1 MGHGGEKATFLSWN
15 RLVSASRSQER
26 DASYL
31 GQAQASR
38 VNGSCPLIYFGL
50 PVLERLLT
58 EQRNPESERIDS
70 VSTGDLLEII
80 NREDRKVA
88 LVVEHEIP
96 RIAAAL
102 DAIAER
108 YQRGG
113 RLFYVGAGTSGRLG
127 VLDAAE
133 CPPTFGVAP
142 DRVQAVIAGGEAAV
156 VRATEA
162 SEDHPEVGEA
172 DLKQRG
178 LTSTDAVVGITAS
191 GRTPYVLGAVDYAK
205 SLGALTIGLTT
216 NPDSE
221 LSRHVEIAITPVVGP
236 EVITGS
242 TRLKSGTA
250 QKLVLNMIS
259 TGLMVKMGY
268 VLGNLMVN
276 VQLKNEKLLDRAR
289 RIVMEVTGCSS
300 EEASRA
306 IADSGRNVRLAIVMA
321 KFRIDRAMAQER
333 LADAG
338 DNLWRALGAGGGSH
352 RFSPSTR
359 ARDRQGSSKGKKR

>member
-1 MGHGGEKATFLSWN
+1 MPLQKWGRF
-15 RLVSASRSQER
+15 
-26 DASYL
+26 
-31 GQAQASR
+31 
-38 VNGSCPLIYFGL
+38 PLIYFEL

-70 VSTGDLLEII
+70 VPTADLLAII

-88 LVVEHEIP
+88 LAVEHEIP
-96 RIAAAL
+96 NIAAAL

-113 RLFYVGAGTSGRLG
+113 RLFYLGSGTSGRLG

-133 CPPTFGVAP
+133 CPPTFGVSP
-142 DRVQAVIAGGEAAV
+142 DRVQGVIAGGEAAL

-162 SEDHPEVGEA
+162 SEDHPEAGEA

-178 LTSTDAVVGITAS
+178 LIPADAVVGITAS

-205 SLGALTIGLTT
+205 SLGALTVGLST

-221 LSRHVEIAITPVVGP
+221 LSRHVDIAITPVVGP

-276 VQLKNEKLLDRAR
+276 VQLKNEKLQARAR
-289 RIVMEVTGCSS
+289 RIVMDVSGCTG
-300 EEASRA
+300 EEAEQA
-306 IADSGRNVRLAIVMA
+306 IAQSGRNVRVAIVMA
-321 KFRIDRAMAQER
+321 KLRIDREPAEKR

-338 DNLWRALGAGGGSH
+338 DNLWSALVGATTE
-352 RFSPSTR
+352 PL
-359 ARDRQGSSKGKKR
+359 A

>member
-1 MGHGGEKATFLSWN
+1 
-15 RLVSASRSQER
+15 
-26 DASYL
+26 
-31 GQAQASR
+31 
-38 VNGSCPLIYFGL
+38 LIYFEL

-58 EQRNPESERIDS
+58 EQRNPESERIDA
-70 VSTGDLLEII
+70 VSTEDLLAII

-88 LVVEHEIP
+88 LAVEREIP
-96 RIAAAL
+96 SIGAAL

-108 YQRGG
+108 YQQGG

-162 SEDHPEVGEA
+162 SEDHPETGAA
-172 DLKQRG
+172 DLQQRG
-178 LTSTDAVVGITAS
+178 LTATDAVVGITAS

-205 SLGALTIGLTT
+205 SLGALTVGLST

-221 LSRHVEIAITPVVGP
+221 LSRHVDIAITPVVGP

-276 VQLKNEKLLDRAR
+276 LQLKNEKLLDRAR
-289 RIVMEVTGCSS
+289 RIVMEVTGCTG
-300 EEASRA
+300 EEAVRA
-306 IADSGRNVRLAIVMA
+306 IEESGRNVRQAVLMA
-321 KFRIDRAMAQER
+321 KLRIDREQAERR

-338 DNLWRALGAGGGSH
+338 DSLWRALGALGNNP
-352 RFSPSTR
+352 RSP
-359 ARDRQGSSKGKKR
+359 AANG

>member
-1 MGHGGEKATFLSWN
+1 
-15 RLVSASRSQER
+15 
-26 DASYL
+26 
-31 GQAQASR
+31 
-38 VNGSCPLIYFGL
+38 LIYFEL
-50 PVLERLLT
+50 PVLESLLT
-58 EQRNPESERIDS
+58 EQRNPASERIDA
-70 VSTGDLLEII
+70 VSTAELLAII
-80 NREDRKVA
+80 NREDQKVA
-88 LVVEHEIP
+88 HAVEREIP
-96 RIAAAL
+96 NIAAAL

-142 DRVQAVIAGGEAAV
+142 DRVQGVIAGGEAAV

-162 SEDHPEVGEA
+162 SEDHPEAGEA

-178 LTSTDAVVGITAS
+178 LTAVDALVGITAS
-191 GRTPYVLGAVDYAK
+191 GRTPYVLGAVDYAR
-205 SLGALTIGLTT
+205 SLGALTVGLTT

-221 LSRHVEIAITPVVGP
+221 LSRRVEIAITPVVGP
-236 EVITGS
+236 EVVTGS

-250 QKLVLNMIS
+250 QKLVLNMLS

-289 RIVMEVTGCSS
+289 RIVVEVSGCSS
-300 EEASRA
+300 DEALQALS
-306 IADSGRNVRLAIVMA
+306 DSGRNVRLAIVMA
-321 KFRIDRAMAQER
+321 KFRLDRTRAERR

-338 DNLWRALGAGGGSH
+338 DNLWRALDAQ
-352 RFSPSTR
+352 R
-359 ARDRQGSSKGKKR
+359 

>member
-1 MGHGGEKATFLSWN
+1 
-15 RLVSASRSQER
+15 
-26 DASYL
+26 
-31 GQAQASR
+31 
-38 VNGSCPLIYFGL
+38 LIYFGL

-70 VSTGDLLEII
+70 VSTDDLLEII

-88 LVVEHEIP
+88 VAVEHEIP
-96 RIAAAL
+96 SIAAAL
-102 DAIAER
+102 EAIAER
-108 YQRGG
+108 YQQGG

-133 CPPTFGVAP
+133 CPPTFGVP
-142 DRVQAVIAGGEAAV
+142 PERVQGVIAGGEAAV

-162 SEDHPEVGEA
+162 SEDQPEAGAA

-178 LTSTDAVVGITAS
+178 LTPKDAVVGITAS

-205 SLGALTIGLTT
+205 SLGALTVGLST

-221 LSRHVEIAITPVVGP
+221 LSRRVDIAITPVVGP

-276 VQLKNEKLLDRAR
+276 LQLKNEKLLDRAR

-300 EEASRA
+300 EEAVRA

-321 KFRIDRAMAQER
+321 KLRIDREQAEGR
-333 LADAG
+333 LAEAG
-338 DNLWRALGAGGGSH
+338 DNLWRALGGSGDDR
-352 RFSPSTR
+352 RFLKPSEVK
-359 ARDRQGSSKGKKR
+359 DR

>member
-1 MGHGGEKATFLSWN
+1 
-15 RLVSASRSQER
+15 
-26 DASYL
+26 
-31 GQAQASR
+31 
-38 VNGSCPLIYFGL
+38 LIYFEL

-58 EQRNPESERIDS
+58 EQRNPESERIDA
-70 VSTGDLLEII
+70 VSTEDLLAII

-88 LVVEHEIP
+88 LAVEREIP
-96 RIAAAL
+96 SIAAAL

-133 CPPTFGVAP
+133 CPPTFGVTP
-142 DRVQAVIAGGEAAV
+142 ERVQGVIAGGEAAV

-162 SEDHPEVGEA
+162 SEDHPEAGAA
-172 DLKQRG
+172 DLEQRG
-178 LTSTDAVVGITAS
+178 LTPADAVVGITAS
-191 GRTPYVLGAVDYAK
+191 GRTPYVLGAVEYAK
-205 SLGALTIGLTT
+205 SQGALTVGLST

-221 LSRHVEIAITPVVGP
+221 LSRHVDIAITPVVGP

-276 VQLKNEKLLDRAR
+276 LQLKNEKLLDRAR
-289 RIVMEVTGCSS
+289 RIVMDVTGCGS
-300 EEASRA
+300 EEAVRA
-306 IADSGRNVRLAIVMA
+306 IEESGRNVRLAVLMA
-321 KFRIDRAMAQER
+321 KLRIDRAQAERR

-338 DNLWRALGAGGGSH
+338 DNLWRALGASGESH
-352 RFSPSTR
+352 RFSPL
-359 ARDRQGSSKGKKR
+359 AKAMDRQDSFKGEKR

>member
-1 MGHGGEKATFLSWN
+1 L
-15 RLVSASRSQER
+15 
-26 DASYL
+26 
-31 GQAQASR
+31 
-38 VNGSCPLIYFGL
+38 GL

-58 EQRNPESERIDS
+58 EQRNPESECIDS
-70 VSTGDLLEII
+70 VPTADLLEII

-88 LVVEHEIP
+88 LAVEHEIP
-96 RIAAAL
+96 SIAAAL

-113 RLFYVGAGTSGRLG
+113 RLFYVGSGTSGRLG

-133 CPPTFGVAP
+133 CPPTFGIAP
-142 DRVQAVIAGGEAAV
+142 ERVQGVIAGGETAV

-162 SEDHPEVGEA
+162 SEDHPEIGEA

-178 LTSTDAVVGITAS
+178 LTSSDAVVGITAS

-205 SLGALTIGLTT
+205 ALGALTIGLST

-221 LSRHVEIAITPVVGP
+221 LSRHVDIAITPIVGP

-250 QKLVLNMIS
+250 QKLVLNMLS

-276 VQLKNEKLLDRAR
+276 LQLKNEKLLDRAR
-289 RIVMEVTGCSS
+289 RIVIEVTGCTSA
-300 EEASRA
+300 EARQA
-306 IADSGRNVRLAIVMA
+306 IIDSGRNVRLAVVMVKLRVDRVGAA
-321 KFRIDRAMAQER
+321 KC

-338 DNLWRALGAGGGSH
+338 DNLWRALGTVSH
-352 RFSPSTR
+352 IHRAPPSPTGE
-359 ARDRQGSSKGKKR
+359 DE

>member
-1 MGHGGEKATFLSWN
+1 
-15 RLVSASRSQER
+15 
-26 DASYL
+26 
-31 GQAQASR
+31 
-38 VNGSCPLIYFGL
+38 L

-70 VSTGDLLEII
+70 ASSGDLLAII

-88 LVVEHEIP
+88 LAVEHEIP
-96 RIAAAL
+96 AIAAAL
-102 DAIAER
+102 DAITER

-133 CPPTFGVAP
+133 CPPTFGIAS
-142 DRVQAVIAGGEAAV
+142 DRVQGVIAGGEAAV
-156 VRATEA
+156 SRATEA
-162 SEDHPEVGEA
+162 SEDHPEAGEA

-178 LTSTDAVVGITAS
+178 LTPTDSVVGITAS

-205 SLGALTIGLTT
+205 SLGALTVGLTT

-221 LSRHVEIAITPVVGP
+221 LSRHVEIVIAPVVGP

-242 TRLKSGTA
+242 TRLKSGTV
-250 QKLVLNMIS
+250 QKLVLNMLS
-259 TGLMVKMGY
+259 TGLMIKMGY

-300 EEASRA
+300 EQALRA
-306 IADSGRNVRLAIVMA
+306 IEDSGRNVRLAILMA
-321 KFRIDRAMAQER
+321 KLRIDREQAAKR
-333 LADAG
+333 LTEAG
-338 DNLWRALGAGGGSH
+338 DNLWSALLSGRDRHASPSAGAGH
-352 RFSPSTR
+352 RQR
-359 ARDRQGSSKGKKR
+359 SSDDEKY

>member
-1 MGHGGEKATFLSWN
+1 M
-15 RLVSASRSQER
+15 
-26 DASYL
+26 
-31 GQAQASR
+31 
-38 VNGSCPLIYFGL
+38 IYFEL
-50 PVLERLLT
+50 PVLESLLT
-58 EQRNPESERIDS
+58 EQRNPASERIDA
-70 VSTGDLLEII
+70 VSTAELLAII
-80 NREDRKVA
+80 NREDQKVA
-88 LVVEHEIP
+88 HAVEREIP
-96 RIAAAL
+96 NIAAAL

-142 DRVQAVIAGGEAAV
+142 DRVQGVIAGGEAAV

-162 SEDHPEVGEA
+162 SEDHPEAGEA

-178 LTSTDAVVGITAS
+178 LTAVDALVGITAS
-191 GRTPYVLGAVDYAK
+191 GRTPYVLGAVDYAR
-205 SLGALTIGLTT
+205 SLGALTVGLTT

-221 LSRHVEIAITPVVGP
+221 LSRRVEIAITPVVGP
-236 EVITGS
+236 EVVTGS

-250 QKLVLNMIS
+250 QKLVLNMLS

-289 RIVMEVTGCSS
+289 RIVVEVSGCSS
-300 EEASRA
+300 DEALQALS
-306 IADSGRNVRLAIVMA
+306 DSGRNVRLAIVMA
-321 KFRIDRAMAQER
+321 KFRLDRTRAERR

-338 DNLWRALGAGGGSH
+338 DNLWRALDAQ
-352 RFSPSTR
+352 R
-359 ARDRQGSSKGKKR
+359 

>member
-1 MGHGGEKATFLSWN
+1 
-15 RLVSASRSQER
+15 
-26 DASYL
+26 
-31 GQAQASR
+31 
-38 VNGSCPLIYFGL
+38 L

-58 EQRNPESERIDS
+58 EQRNPESERIDA
-70 VSTGDLLEII
+70 VSTAELLQII
-80 NREDRKVA
+80 NREDQKVA
-88 LVVEHEIP
+88 LAVEQEIP
-96 RIAAAL
+96 NIAAAL

-113 RLFYVGAGTSGRLG
+113 RLFYAGAGTSGRLG

-142 DRVQAVIAGGEAAV
+142 ERVQGVIAGGDAAV

-162 SEDHPEVGEA
+162 SEDQPEAGQA
-172 DLKQRG
+172 DLKRRG
-178 LTSTDAVVGITAS
+178 LTRDDVLIGITAS
-191 GRTPYVLGAVDYAK
+191 GRTPYVLGAVDYAR
-205 SLGALTIGLTT
+205 SLGALTVGLTT

-236 EVITGS
+236 EVVAGS

-276 VQLKNEKLLDRAR
+276 VQLKNEKLQDRAR
-289 RIVMEVTGCSS
+289 RIVMEVTGCASD
-300 EEASRA
+300 EAVTA
-306 IADSGRNVRLAIVMA
+306 IADSGKNVRVAIVMA
-321 KFRIDRAMAQER
+321 KFGVDRGQAEKR
-333 LADAG
+333 LAQAG
-338 DNLWRALGAGGGSH
+338 DNLWQALGRG
-352 RFSPSTR
+352 
-359 ARDRQGSSKGKKR
+359 

>member
-1 MGHGGEKATFLSWN
+1 
-15 RLVSASRSQER
+15 
-26 DASYL
+26 
-31 GQAQASR
+31 
-38 VNGSCPLIYFGL
+38 L

-58 EQRNPESERIDS
+58 EQRNVESERIDA
-70 VSTGDLLEII
+70 VSTTELLEII
-80 NREDRKVA
+80 NREDQKVA
-88 LVVEHEIP
+88 LAVEQEIP
-96 RIAAAL
+96 HIAAAL
-102 DAIAER
+102 DAIAGR

-142 DRVQAVIAGGEAAV
+142 ERVQGVIAGGDTAV

-162 SEDHPEVGEA
+162 SEDRPAAGAA

-178 LTSTDAVVGITAS
+178 LASDDAVIGITAS
-191 GRTPYVLGAVDYAK
+191 GRTPYVLGAIDYAK

-221 LSRHVEIAITPVVGP
+221 LSGHVEISIAPVVGP
-236 EVITGS
+236 EVVTGS

-250 QKLVLNMIS
+250 QKLVLNMLS

-276 VQLKNEKLLDRAR
+276 VQLKNEKLQDRAR
-289 RIVMEVTGCSS
+289 RIVMEAAGCSS
-300 EEASRA
+300 DEAVRA
-306 IADSGRNVRLAIVMA
+306 IADSGNSVRLAIVMA
-321 KFRIDRAMAQER
+321 KLRMNRAQAEKR
-333 LADAG
+333 LSDNG
-338 DNLWRALGAGGGSH
+338 DNLWHALG
-352 RFSPSTR
+352 ST
-359 ARDRQGSSKGKKR
+359 